1 MVSAPPKPAAT
12 FAATFAENG
21 LRAAGSDVGSALIQ
35 SAPVRGTG
43 LEKGLSNFE
52 TGVERGLRNFDT
64 GIEKGLS
71 ALGDAAVQVALIL
84 AVGALA
90 WKAMDL
96 FARRRRRRGDDNDD
110 SD

>member
-21 LRAAGSDVGSALIQ
+21 LRAAGSDIASALIQ
-35 SAPVRGTG
+35 SAAVRCTG

-52 TGVERGLRNFDT
+52 TGVE
-64 GIEKGLS
+64 KGLS
-71 ALGDAAVQVALIL
+71 ALGDALGDAAVKVALIL
-84 AVGALA
+84 AFGALA

-96 FARRRRRRGDDNDD
+96 FARRRRRR
-110 SD
+110 